1 MRKAI
6 LFSVLL
12 IIITLLS
19 SCTNSERYHF
29 SYISSG
35 IVVSDSKTGKVY
47 LTSPNNH
54 EITWDP
60 IKKTLTS
67 DTLKSENQAVAS
79 DYKAPQQQESQRDS
93 QTQFQQPTQTQSN
106 DGSYTI
112 QQLGQLVKA
121 KYPKEYGSMSD
132 SVAGAKLLSKYP
144 QYDFC
149 LKK

>member
-19 SCTNSERYHF
+19 SCTNSERYRSCTNSERYHF

-60 IKKTLTS
+60 IKKH
-67 DTLKSENQAVAS
+67 
-79 DYKAPQQQESQRDS
+79 
-93 QTQFQQPTQTQSN
+93 
-106 DGSYTI
+106 
-112 QQLGQLVKA
+112 
-121 KYPKEYGSMSD
+121 
-132 SVAGAKLLSKYP
+132 
-144 QYDFC
+144 
-149 LKK
+149 